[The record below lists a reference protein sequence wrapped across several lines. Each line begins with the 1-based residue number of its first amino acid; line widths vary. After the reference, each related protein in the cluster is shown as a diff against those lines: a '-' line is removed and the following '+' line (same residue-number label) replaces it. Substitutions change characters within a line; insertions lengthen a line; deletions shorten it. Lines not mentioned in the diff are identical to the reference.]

1 MIEADRAPA
10 RMTVTSVMLDDDGGL
25 RSGYLLVLAE
35 AAAQALLAGAAVH
48 RHVVDVVALPRG
60 AGTVLVAESVLLGRA
75 DRGAVCDTTVRTES
89 TPPSVVAVVRHH
101 LTTG

>member
-35 AAAQALLAGAAVH
+35 AAAQGLLAGAVAH
-48 RHVVDVVALPRG
+48 RHVVDVLAPPRG
-60 AGTVLVAESVLLGRA
+60 AGTVLVAESVLLAG
-75 DRGAVCDTTVRTES
+75 DDHGAVCDTTVSTES
-89 TPPSVVAVVRHH
+89 SPPSVVAIVRHH